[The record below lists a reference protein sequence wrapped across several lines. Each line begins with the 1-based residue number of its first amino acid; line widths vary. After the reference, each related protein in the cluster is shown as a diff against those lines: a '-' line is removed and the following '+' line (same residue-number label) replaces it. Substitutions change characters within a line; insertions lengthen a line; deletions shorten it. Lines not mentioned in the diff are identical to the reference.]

1 MASTTL
7 SSPNKFRKAI
17 MKLKIASSKL
27 IKPLYVGNPPPT
39 LTDCI
44 PLSVFD
50 KVTYDQHVA
59 VVYAYR
65 PPTPPNATIEQG
77 LRRALAAYRGW
88 AGRLGKDANGDPI
101 ILLNDEGVRFVEASV
116 DRNLD
121 QSVTFSPSTSLL
133 SMHPALEGVVEL
145 VQVQLTRFSCGSM
158 VVGFTAHHL
167 VADGHATSNF
177 LVAWGLASRGH
188 EITSLPF
195 NDRTIFSPRNPPRF
209 DFQHRGAEY
218 ISRNF
223 KKVYPLIDHDVDDIV
238 AHKVHFTSEF
248 LSRVKARAS
257 SMNGSRKPFSTFE
270 SLLAHLWRTITKA
283 RGLNGSETTQLRISV
298 DGRARLNPR
307 VPNEYFGNLVLWAFA
322 KAKVDDL
329 LRAPLPYAAKLLHEA
344 VVNVNDDYFK
354 SFIDFA
360 NHKVEEEDLVPNAD
374 TEESILWPNLEV
386 HSWLRFPFYDL
397 DLGSGSP
404 YIFLPSFSPTE
415 GMIFLLPSFA
425 GDGSIDVFVPL
436 FQENYTIFK
445 EICFSL
451 E

>member
-248 LSRVKARAS
+248 LSRVK
-257 SMNGSRKPFSTFE
+257 PFSTFE

>member
-1 MASTTL
+1 
-7 SSPNKFRKAI
+7 
-17 MKLKIASSKL
+17 MKIKIGSSKL

-39 LTDCI
+39 TDYI

-77 LRRALAAYRGW
+77 LRKALAAYRGW
-88 AGRLGKDANGDPI
+88 AGRLGKDSNGDPI
-101 ILLNDEGVRFVEASV
+101 ILLNDDGVRFVEASV
-116 DRNLD
+116 DRDLD
-121 QSVTFSPSTSLL
+121 QSVTFCPSASLL
-133 SMHPALEGVVEL
+133 SMHPSLEGVVEL

-177 LVAWGLASRGH
+177 LVAWGLASRGL
-188 EITSLPF
+188 EITPLPF
-195 NDRTIFSPRNPPRF
+195 NDRTIFPPRSPPKV
-209 DFQHRGAEY
+209 DFQHRGVEY
-218 ISRNF
+218 LSTNF
-223 KKVYPLIDHDVDDIV
+223 KKVYPLIDHNVEDIV

-248 LSRVKARAS
+248 LSKVKARAS
-257 SMNGSRKPFSTFE
+257 SMNGSKKPFSTFE
-270 SLLAHLWRTITKA
+270 SLLAHLWRVVTKA

-322 KAKVDDL
+322 EAKVDDL
-329 LRAPLPYAAKLLHEA
+329 LDAPLPFAAKILHDA
-344 VVNVNDDYFK
+344 VTNVNDDYFK

-360 NHKVEEEDLVPNAD
+360 NHEAKVEDLVPNAD
-374 TEESILWPNLEV
+374 IEEMVLWPNLEV
-386 HSWLRFPFYDL
+386 NSWLRFPFYDL
-397 DLGSGSP
+397 DLGSGTP
-404 YIFLPSFSPTE
+404 YIFLPSFSPIE
-415 GMIFLLPSFA
+415 GIIFLLPSFA
-425 GDGSIDVFVPL
+425 GNGSIDVFVPL
-436 FQENYTIFK
+436 FQENYKNFK
-445 EICFSL
+445 EICYTL